1 MYAMGYSLLLQG
13 WTIMSFFEKFC
24 RMVGLE
30 PTINVSKIYHQLVTS
45 TDGGNYCR
53 CDVRGADELF
63 MLLEEVLLLGR
74 KKFKV

>member
-1 MYAMGYSLLLQG
+1 
-13 WTIMSFFEKFC
+13 MSFFKKFC

-30 PTINVSKIYHQLVTS
+30 PTINVSKICHQLVTS

-63 MLLEEVLLLGR
+63 MLLEEMLLLGR